1 MAIENETVNRGYEL
15 PHPGNAPA
23 HDVQRLIDAI
33 TAIDADVGALIAAL
47 AAKAGIESPAFS
59 GSPTAPTQPSGSNNN
74 TLATTGHVK
83 SAISAFFDTAE
94 GAIETITELQAALS
108 GAGVVEDLLT
118 QIGQKA
124 PLASPALTG
133 TPTAPTPTVETN
145 TDQVATAAFVQLV
158 RAAIIAGAPTNLNTL
173 AKLAA
178 AIGDDPNFAVTVA
191 SDLGNKAPLAD
202 PAFTGNPT
210 VPTQPEGNNSTR
222 AANTAFVKRAIDTA
236 LQAVSTAMSSLAS
249 SLVPK
254 SRKITA
260 GAGLGGGGALDA
272 DRTVSL
278 GAAKPISNSTT
289 GTVGSDGHDHAL
301 GFVAAEVYT
310 GSAQDNLVF
319 PLGHP
324 ILVFVGSNVPRN
336 GQITPCLN
344 KNDTSAYVVSGNANA
359 GAALSGVWRS
369 RGGIVD
375 NSNDFYQ
382 IVRVQ

>member
-59 GSPTAPTQPSGSNNN
+59 GNPTAPTQPSGSNNN

-124 PLASPALTG
+124 ALASPALTG

-145 TDQVATAAFVQLV
+145 TDQLATAAFVQLV
-158 RAAIIAGAPTNLNTL
+158 RAAIIAGAPTGLNTL

-178 AIGDDPNFAVTVA
+178 AIGNDPNFAATVT

-222 AANTAFVKRAIDTA
+222 AANTAFVKRAIDMA
-236 LQAVSTAMSSLAS
+236 LQAVSAAMSSLAV

-260 GAGLGGGGALDA
+260 GAGLSGGGALDA
-272 DRTVSL
+272 DRTLSL
-278 GAAKPISNSTT
+278 GAARPISNSTT
-289 GTVGSDGHDHAL
+289 GTVTSDGHDHAL
-301 GFVAAEVYT
+301 GFVAAEVHT
-310 GSAQDNLVF
+310 GSIASATNYPIGTPLLVLSRGVNAARNETVNVTISTSDNGTF
-319 PLGHP
+319 EIAG
-324 ILVFVGSNVPRN
+324 G
-336 GQITPCLN
+336 
-344 KNDTSAYVVSGNANA
+344 
-359 GAALSGVWRS
+359 GAALSGTWRS
-369 RGGIVD
+369 RGQSPGSDGGAYTLV
-375 NSNDFYQ
+375 Q
-382 IVRVQ
+382 RVA